1 MLLNIQMM
9 NLRQSKE
16 LLDNMKEDNI
26 LYQKKTLEDNA
37 NYDIYTKEKR
47 TFNQCFKTRP
57 GPAGQPGTRPTR
69 ACGRAG
75 SKQKKAGNWLGKI
88 RSTRRVDPGP
98 GRPGQTRLRPGF
110 IFFYILMP
118 KMTRAERRI
127 TNALQSREVRRRP
140 N

>member
-57 GPAGQPGTRPTR
+57 GPAGQPGTRPARPYPAETR
-69 ACGRAG
+69 
-75 SKQKKAGNWLGKI
+75 
-88 RSTRRVDPGP
+88 VY
-98 GRPGQTRLRPGF
+98 
-110 IFFYILMP
+110 FFLYSYARNDVVL
-118 KMTRAERRI
+118 AFY
-127 TNALQSREVRRRP
+127 N
-140 N
+140 

>member
-47 TFNQCFKTRP
+47 TFNPSSNIQKTRQH
-57 GPAGQPGTRPTR
+57 AINM
-69 ACGRAG
+69 ACHC
-75 SKQKKAGNWLGKI
+75 
-88 RSTRRVDPGP
+88 
-98 GRPGQTRLRPGF
+98 
-110 IFFYILMP
+110 
-118 KMTRAERRI
+118 
-127 TNALQSREVRRRP
+127 
-140 N
+140 

>member
-1 MLLNIQMM
+1 MLLNIQML

-75 SKQKKAGNWLGKI
+75 SKQKTGWELARPDPEGRTG
-88 RSTRRVDPGP
+88 TRP
-98 GRPGQTRLRPGF
+98 
-110 IFFYILMP
+110 
-118 KMTRAERRI
+118 A
-127 TNALQSREVRRRP
+127 RP
-140 N
+140 NPAETRVYFFLYSYARNDVVLAFYN